1 MKADDPNRSQLTR
14 RLTLPLLLLYGLGVT
29 VGAGIYVLVGATA
42 ARAGIYAPASFL
54 LAAIVVAFT
63 GLSYSELSSRYPVS
77 AGEAAYV
84 QKGFNSKTLSL
95 IVGLMVV
102 ASGAVSA
109 AAVSIGAAAYLQNF
123 IPLPSAVLTLIVIV
137 VIGLIAIW
145 GILESV
151 TLAAFLTM
159 IELSGLAMVV
169 AYGLYNEPDMIS
181 RIPELIPPFDYPVW
195 SGILSAGLLAFFAF
209 IGFEDIVNVAEEVRN
224 PEKTMPRG
232 IILTLL
238 IATIAYVLVVSI
250 VVLSVPMDQ
259 LTGSA
264 APLLLVFKDSSE
276 FISTLFSLIA
286 IFATL
291 NGILIQIIMASRVIY
306 GLARQESLPSFLAN
320 VNARTHTPLTATLVV
335 TAIILF
341 LAYFMPIGQLA
352 ETTSSI
358 VIIVFCFVNLAL
370 IKIKYENKSE
380 IKNTYQVPIWVPIL
394 GFISSL
400 FLLLTQF
407 LM

>member
-1 MKADDPNRSQLTR
+1 MRADTPKRSQLTR

-42 ARAGIYAPASFL
+42 ARAGIYAPISFL

-95 IVGLMVV
+95 IIGLMVM
-102 ASGAVSA
+102 ASGVVSA
-109 AAVSIGAAAYLQNF
+109 AAVSIGAAAYLKNF
-123 IPLPSAVLTLIVIV
+123 IALPSSVLTFIVIV

-151 TLAAFLTM
+151 TMAAFLTL

-169 AYGLYNEPDMIS
+169 IYGLYSEPEIIS
-181 RIPELIPPFDYPVW
+181 RLPELIPPFNYPVW

-224 PEKTMPRG
+224 PEKTIPRG

-238 IATIAYVLVVSI
+238 IATAAYVLVVSI
-250 VVLSVPMDQ
+250 VVLAVPMDQ

-264 APLLLVFKDSSE
+264 APLLLVFKNSGES
-276 FISTLFSLIA
+276 ISTLFSLIA

-291 NGILIQIIMASRVIY
+291 NGILIQMIMASRVLY

-320 VNARTHTPLTATLVV
+320 VNSKTHTPLTATLIV

-358 VIIVFCFVNLAL
+358 VIIVFCLVNLAL
-370 IKIKYENKSE
+370 IKIKYQSGPTA
-380 IKNTYQVPIWVPIL
+380 KNIYRVSIFVPIL
-394 GFISSL
+394 GFLSSL
-400 FLLLTQF
+400 FLLFTQF
-407 LM
+407 IM